1 VAEHWFFDRFFYQKS
16 LAHGYWV
23 STEGGFE
30 GLKAFGKRGE
40 DILALEEFIQ
50 KKSDGAVLGATTES
64 SQTIAVFG
72 DSYVW
77 GTGVKE
83 DQRFAHLLE
92 EQLNRYQSTK
102 VFVFATEGDNIVD
115 QWRKYQAVKRTGAN
129 IDLYVFGV
137 VHNDALLKKNSWHGN
152 EGQEKIDQCEGE
164 TVWDVTEDWSQIDVE
179 DEYPKRVKQS
189 VLVGTKNACVIL
201 KLLPDF
207 PRDKALYVDLDSLL
221 TSNPDTLAL
230 GEIYKRAGLP
240 VLSFEMIGPDLSS
253 QQERLFVSKKE
264 RHPSALAHRLYA
276 EEIVRV
282 LMSDPRFGFL
292 NDQ

>member
-1 VAEHWFFDRFFYQKS
+1 
-16 LAHGYWV
+16 
-23 STEGGFE
+23 
-30 GLKAFGKRGE
+30 
-40 DILALEEFIQ
+40 
-50 KKSDGAVLGATTES
+50 
-64 SQTIAVFG
+64 
-72 DSYVW
+72 
-77 GTGVKE
+77 
-83 DQRFAHLLE
+83 
-92 EQLNRYQSTK
+92 
-102 VFVFATEGDNIVD
+102 
-115 QWRKYQAVKRTGAN
+115 
-129 IDLYVFGV
+129 
-137 VHNDALLKKNSWHGN
+137 
-152 EGQEKIDQCEGE
+152 
-164 TVWDVTEDWSQIDVE
+164 
-179 DEYPKRVKQS
+179 
-189 VLVGTKNACVIL
+189 
-201 KLLPDF
+201 LLPDF